1 VNGVC
6 LICAECDGP
15 IYDHEPRS
23 GDMHTWCAM
32 AHSEYEEFVASEYE
46 EAGPILDEN
55 EEGAR

>member
-1 VNGVC
+1 
-6 LICAECDGP
+6 
-15 IYDHEPRS
+15 
-23 GDMHTWCAM
+23 M